1 MHSIMV
7 HQNHACLHSNAFHDH
22 TQGRGLLKPWRR
34 LLSSTAYVVKFAVL
48 SQTMRKALSV
58 ILEVSDTSV
67 VTDGG
72 VVDPSLWDDG

>member
-1 MHSIMV
+1 M
-7 HQNHACLHSNAFHDH
+7 
-22 TQGRGLLKPWRR
+22 
-34 LLSSTAYVVKFAVL
+34 VKFAVL